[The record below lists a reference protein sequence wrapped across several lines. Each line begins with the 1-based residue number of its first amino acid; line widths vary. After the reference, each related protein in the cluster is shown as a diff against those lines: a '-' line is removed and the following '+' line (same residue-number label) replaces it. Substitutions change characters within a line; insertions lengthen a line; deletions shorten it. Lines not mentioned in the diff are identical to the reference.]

1 MDSEKLKPWIVNL
14 SAAEK
19 KDRNAV
25 VAELCK
31 AEGLNISDAWKLL
44 KGAGSGPD
52 AAAPSGADGGGGKKN
67 EPGQAAPV
75 QLRHKTRYPRYRCA
89 GLVLTQKPETYRVS
103 EAQLEKL
110 RRDPWVVIADGN
122 NT

>member
-1 MDSEKLKPWIVNL
+1 MDSEKLKPWIEKLN
-14 SAAEK
+14 AAEK

-44 KGAGSGPD
+44 KGAGADGKAKPEK
-52 AAAPSGADGGGGKKN
+52 AAPA
-67 EPGQAAPV
+67 

-89 GLVLTQKPETYRVS
+89 GLALTQKAETYRVS

-110 RRDPWVVIADGN
+110 RRDPWVVIEESGDGK